1 MHFDRRFPATAIVCL
16 ASSIAGVGTAAA
28 QAPAPGAPAAP
39 ATLDV
44 QMMQEA
50 AGLSDKGDF
59 AGAAAKYDEMVKKF
73 PQVPSVP
80 QANFLGGQAYFRAG
94 NYDAAI
100 TDFKKV
106 TEAKNLPAELAPLV
120 ELASSFIP
128 QALSAKA
135 AKMAPEDQRKKTTQ
149 EEAVKQFDAFLTKFP
164 KSEEVESANY
174 GKAVTL
180 FQLNRYDESVK
191 ALRANLSQFAQSPSV
206 QDSQYLLGLTLAAQ
220 ASAGKQK
227 PTPDPAADA
236 QFDEGEKLLRD
247 IIAKRQNIALMND
260 AQFQIGELLLARAG
274 FMEKPEE
281 KDKRNETFNKSLD
294 AFRSV
299 AGKDAVVAAQQA
311 RIQQFS
317 DARTQALQ
325 RKDIPNWQKLGRLVD
340 KAKDRLAEIQG
351 GPDMTLQAKLKTGV
365 IYFSQGKWD
374 EVRVF
379 YSQMENLGVL
389 EDANDKKQAAY
400 FVALSYATQDVI
412 DKAVEKYDAF
422 MGAYHADPLAE
433 NLPLAVGAMFL
444 TDKHKEP
451 DKAIHYFG
459 EGIKMYP
466 KGKLLGAMVLARA
479 GAQIELQKYD
489 EATAALKDTLS
500 KNPPKELAVDAEFYL
515 ATIYAKTG
523 KQAESVKQFKD
534 VRDKFPG
541 TPQAEQAHFQIG
553 QILSEIDPKGAIPEL
568 QSFFTKFP
576 KSSYMP
582 AALFA
587 LGKAQAAANLSGD
600 ALNTFKKVAT
610 DFPKSEPAPFTY
622 FERAKILLAE
632 QKFDEC
638 LTMMRDFIKNYP
650 DSPALFQAYDFIAQ
664 IQTSKSKG
672 GTEAIDTYE
681 EFVKKRPKDASTPE
695 ALLKIA
701 VLWKA
706 FTDSQGSYLAMGEG
720 PKREDWKKGLQKSNE
735 AAEKLLLE
743 FPDSQQVAKALNTIM
758 DVQRA
763 QQSVKLKSEAD
774 IEKYFNDLAEKFSG
788 KPGTRAKILF
798 TLAALTYDKDKG
810 KAVEQMKKAY
820 DPKLKFAP
828 EDLDLYGQ
836 ALIESKDYDGA
847 AKIYEKIASDS
858 KFSGDPKLAP
868 REIQEATAI
877 SIAGQGK
884 ANQAKGDAASKQ
896 KAAKL
901 FEELEKNYPWSP
913 KMLEV
918 NYGIAVAMHDKHTE
932 HDDEEAIKRIQE
944 VIKAQKATPELRAK
958 SMLLL
963 GDIHRDAGRIPLA
976 IDNYIKISVFYTGVP
991 KVAAEGLWRG
1001 AQLLED
1007 QSTGKYPM
1015 PTPTPPPPKSAATPK
1030 TAGTPKPGGAPK
1042 AATPKK

>member
-1 MHFDRRFPATAIVCL
+1 MQFDRRFPATAIVCL

-28 QAPAPGAPAAP
+28 QAPAPGAPA
-39 ATLDV
+39 TLDM

-59 AGAAAKYDEMVKKF
+59 AAAAAKYDEMVKKF

-120 ELASSFIP
+120 ELATSLIP

-135 AKMAPEDQRKKTTQ
+135 AKMAPEDQRKKATQ

-164 KSEEVESANY
+164 NSEEVESANY

-180 FQLNRYDESVK
+180 FQLNRFDESVT
-191 ALRANLSQFAQSPSV
+191 ALRANLTKFAQSPSV

-247 IIAKRQNIALMND
+247 IITKRQNIALMND

-281 KDKRNETFNKSLD
+281 KDKRNETFNKALD

-299 AGKDAVVAAQQA
+299 AGKDAVMAAQQA

-317 DARTQALQ
+317 DLRTKYGTAHDVTNFQ
-325 RKDIPNWQKLGRLVD
+325 RFNRLVD
-340 KAKDRLAEIQG
+340 KAKDRLEEIKQ

-365 IYFSQGKWD
+365 IYFSQNKWD

-400 FVALSYATQDVI
+400 FVALSYATQDI
-412 DKAVEKYDAF
+412 LDKAVEKYDAF

-433 NLPLAVGAMFL
+433 NLPLAVGAIFL
-444 TDKHKEP
+444 SDKSGKAKDP
-451 DKAIHYFG
+451 DKAIHYFS

-523 KQAESVKQFKD
+523 KQADSVKQFKD

-553 QILSEIDPKGAIPEL
+553 QILSEIDAKGAIPEL

-576 KSSYMP
+576 KSPYMP

-587 LGKAQAAANLSGD
+587 LGKSQAATNQNAD

-610 DFPKSEPAPFTY
+610 DFPKSDPAPYTY
-622 FERAKILLAE
+622 FERAKILLAD

-638 LTMMRDFIKNYP
+638 LAMMRDFIKTYP
-650 DSPALFQAYDFIAQ
+650 ESPALFQAYDFIAQ
-664 IQTSKSKG
+664 IQTSKGKG

-706 FTDSQGSYLAMGEG
+706 FSDSQGSYLAMGEG
-720 PKREDWKKGLQKSNE
+720 PKREDWKKGLKNSNE

-763 QQSVKLKSEAD
+763 QQSVKLKTEAD
-774 IEKYFNDLAEKFSG
+774 IEKYFNDLAEKFAG

-798 TLAALTYDKDKG
+798 SLAALTFDKDKA

-828 EDLDLYGQ
+828 EDLDLYGT
-836 ALIESKDYDGA
+836 ALIESKQYDEA
-847 AKIYEKIASDS
+847 IKIYEKIASDY
-858 KFSGDPKLAP
+858 KFTGDPKLAP
-868 REIQEATAI
+868 REVQEATAI

-884 ANQAKGDAASKQ
+884 AYQAKGDPASKQ

-901 FEELEKNYPWSP
+901 FDELEKNYPWSP

-1015 PTPTPPPPKSAATPK
+1015 PTPTPTPPKSAATPK

>member
-1 MHFDRRFPATAIVCL
+1 MQFDRRFPATAIVCL
-16 ASSIAGVGTAAA
+16 ASSIAGVGTVAA
-28 QAPAPGAPAAP
+28 QAPAAP
-39 ATLDV
+39 ATLDQ

-59 AGAAAKYDEMVKKF
+59 AGAAAKYEEMVKKF
-73 PQVPSVP
+73 PQMPSVP
-80 QANFLGGQAYFRAG
+80 QANFLAGQAHFRAG
-94 NYDAAI
+94 NYDPAI
-100 TDFKKV
+100 VDFKKV
-106 TEAKNLPAELAPLV
+106 IDAKNLPPEFGPLIELSTSL
-120 ELASSFIP
+120 IP

-135 AKMAPEDQRKKTTQ
+135 AKMPPEDQRKKATQ
-149 EEAVKQFDAFLTKFP
+149 EEAVKEFDTFITKYP
-164 KSEEVESANY
+164 NSEEVESANY

-180 FQLNRYDESVK
+180 FQLTRYEEAVT
-191 ALRANLSQFAQSPSV
+191 ALRTNLAKFAQSPSV
-206 QDSQYLLGLTLAAQ
+206 QDSQYLLGLTLAAE

-227 PTPDPAADA
+227 PQPDPAADA

-260 AQFQIGELLLARAG
+260 AQFQIGDLLLARAS
-274 FMEKPEE
+274 FMDKPEE
-281 KDKRNETFNKSLD
+281 KDKRTDTFNKALD
-294 AFRSV
+294 AFRNV
-299 AGKDAVVAAQQA
+299 AGKDAVIAAQQA

-317 DARTQALQ
+317 DLRSKYGIAKDMANFQ
-325 RKDIPNWQKLGRLVD
+325 RFNRLVD
-340 KAKDRLAEIQG
+340 KAKDRLAEIQQS
-351 GPDMTLQAKLKTGV
+351 PDQTLTAKLKSGV

-374 EVRVF
+374 ETRVF
-379 YSQMENLGVL
+379 YTQMDSLGVL
-389 EDANDKKQAAY
+389 EAPEDKKQAAY
-400 FVALSYATQDVI
+400 FLAMSYAAQNVI

-422 MGAYHADPLAE
+422 MGAYKGDAIAE

-444 TDKHKEP
+444 TKEP
-451 DKAIHYFG
+451 KQPEKAIHYFS
-459 EGIKMYP
+459 EGIQMYS
-466 KGKLLGAMVLARA
+466 KSKLLGAMVLARA
-479 GAQIELQKYD
+479 GAQIELKQFD
-489 EATAALKDTLS
+489 PAIAALKETLG
-500 KNPPKELAVDAEFYL
+500 KNPPKDLAVDAEFYL
-515 ATIYAKTG
+515 GTIYAQTG
-523 KQAESVKQFKD
+523 KAAEAIKQFKD

-541 TPQAEQAHFQIG
+541 TPQAEQAHFQVG
-553 QILSEIDPKGAIPEL
+553 QLLSETDAKSAIPEL
-568 QSFFTKFP
+568 QSFFGKFP
-576 KSSYMP
+576 KSQYTAP
-582 AALFA
+582 ALFA
-587 LGKAQAAANLSGD
+587 LGKAQAATNQTGD
-600 ALNTFKKVAT
+600 ALTTFKKVAT
-610 DFPKSEPAPFTY
+610 EFPKSEPAPFTY

-632 QKFDEC
+632 QKFEDC
-638 LTMMRDFIKNYP
+638 LTIMREFIKNYP

-664 IQTSKSKG
+664 IQTSKGKG

-681 EFVKKRPKDASTPE
+681 EFVKQRPKDTTNTPE

-720 PKREDWKKGLQKSNE
+720 PKREDWKKGLKNSNE

-774 IEKYFNDLAEKFSG
+774 IEKYFQDLAEKFSD

-798 TLAALTYDKDKG
+798 SLAALTFDKDKA

-828 EDLDLYGQ
+828 EDLDLYGE
-836 ALIESKDYDGA
+836 ALIENKKYDEA
-847 AKIYEKIASDS
+847 IKIYEKIAEDN
-858 KFSGDPKLAP
+858 KTSGDPKTAP
-868 REIQEATAI
+868 REKQEAMAI

-884 ANQAKGDAASKQ
+884 ANQSKGDGPSKQ
-896 KAAKL
+896 KAAVL
-901 FEELEKNYPWSP
+901 FADLEKNYPWSP

-918 NYGIAVAMHDKHTE
+918 NYGIAVAQHDKKE
-932 HDDEEAIKRIQE
+932 DEEAIKRIQE

-1015 PTPTPPPPKSAATPK
+1015 PTPTPAPPKSAATPK
-1030 TAGTPKPGGAPK
+1030 TAGTPKPGGTPK

>member
-1 MHFDRRFPATAIVCL
+1 
-16 ASSIAGVGTAAA
+16 
-28 QAPAPGAPAAP
+28 
-39 ATLDV
+39 
-44 QMMQEA
+44 MMDEA

-59 AGAAAKYDEMVKKF
+59 AGAAAKYEEMVKKF

-80 QANFLGGQAYFRAG
+80 QANFLAGQAYFRAG
-94 NYDAAI
+94 NYEAAI
-100 TDFKKV
+100 ADFKKV
-106 TEAKNLPAELAPLV
+106 VDAKNLPADFALLV
-120 ELASSFIP
+120 ESASSLIP

-149 EEAVKQFDAFLTKFP
+149 EEAVKEFDAFVTKYP
-164 KSEEVESANY
+164 NSEEVESANY

-180 FQLNRYDESVK
+180 FQLNRYDESIT
-191 ALRANLSQFAQSPSV
+191 ALRANLTKFGQSPTV

-227 PTPDPAADA
+227 PQPDPAADA

-247 IIAKRQNIALMND
+247 IITKRQNIALMND
-260 AQFQIGELLLARAG
+260 AQFQIGDLLLARAG

-281 KDKRNETFNKSLD
+281 KDKRNETFNKALE

-311 RIQQFS
+311 RVQQFT
-317 DARTQALQ
+317 DLRNQALQ

-340 KAKDRLAEIQG
+340 KAKDRLAEIQQS
-351 GPDMTLQAKLKTGV
+351 PDQTFTAKLKTGV
-365 IYFSQGKWD
+365 IYFSQNKWD
-374 EVRVF
+374 ETRVF
-379 YSQMENLGVL
+379 YTQMESLGVL
-389 EDANDKKQAAY
+389 EDANDKKQADY
-400 FVALSYATQDVI
+400 FVAMSYAAQEVV
-412 DKAVEKYDAF
+412 DKAVEKYTAF
-422 MGAYHADPLAE
+422 MGAYHADALAE
-433 NLPLAVGAMFL
+433 NLPLAVGAIFL
-444 TDKHKEP
+444 SKEHNDP
-451 DKAIHYFG
+451 EKAIHYFS
-459 EGIKMYP
+459 EGIQMYP

-479 GAQIELQKYD
+479 GAQIALKQFD
-489 EATAALKDTLS
+489 PAIAALKETLAKS
-500 KNPPKELAVDAEFYL
+500 PSKELAVDAEFYL
-515 ATIYAKTG
+515 GTIYTQTG
-523 KQAESVKQFKD
+523 KQAEAIKQFKD

-541 TPQAEQAHFQIG
+541 TPQAEQAHFQVG
-553 QILSEIDPKGAIPEL
+553 QILSETDAKSAIPEL

-576 KSSYMP
+576 KSPYTA

-587 LGKAQAAANLSGD
+587 LGKSQAAINQTGD
-600 ALNTFKKVAT
+600 ALTTFKKVAT

-638 LTMMRDFIKNYP
+638 LAIMKEFMTNYP
-650 DSPALFQAYDFIAQ
+650 ESPALFQAYDFSAQ

-672 GTEAIDTYE
+672 GMEAVDTYE

-706 FTDSQGSYLAMGEG
+706 YTDSQGSYLAMGEG
-720 PKREDWKKGLQKSNE
+720 PKREEWKKGLQKSNE
-735 AAEKLLLE
+735 AAEKVLLE
-743 FPDSQQVAKALNTIM
+743 FPESQQVAKALNTIM

-763 QQSVKLKSEAD
+763 QQSVKLKTEAE
-774 IEKYFNDLAEKFSG
+774 IEKYFQDLAEKFSG
-788 KPGTRAKILF
+788 KPDTRAKILF
-798 TLAALTYDKDKG
+798 SLAALTFDKDKA

-828 EDLDLYGQ
+828 EDLDLYGE
-836 ALIESKDYDGA
+836 ALIESKKYDDA
-847 AKIYEKIASDS
+847 IKIYGKIAEDN
-858 KFSGDPKLAP
+858 KTSGDPKTAP
-868 REIQEATAI
+868 REKQEAMAIATA
-877 SIAGQGK
+877 GEGK
-884 ANQAKGDAASKQ
+884 AFQAKGDAPSKQ

-901 FEELEKNYPWSP
+901 FEDLEKNYPWSP

-918 NYGIAVAMHDKHTE
+918 NYGIAVAMHDKKE
-932 HDDEEAIKRIQE
+932 DDEAIKRIQE

-1001 AQLLED
+1001 GQLLED
-1007 QSTGKYPM
+1007 QASGKYPM
-1015 PTPTPPPPKSAATPK
+1015 PTPTPAPPKSAATPK
-1030 TAGTPKPGGAPK
+1030 TAGTPKPGAPK

>member
-1 MHFDRRFPATAIVCL
+1 MMAE
-16 ASSIAGVGTAAA
+16 A
-28 QAPAPGAPAAP
+28 QA
-39 ATLDV
+39 
-44 QMMQEA
+44 
-50 AGLSDKGDF
+50 LSDKGDF
-59 AGAAAKYDEMVKKF
+59 AASAAKYEEMVVKF
-73 PQVPSVP
+73 PQVPAVP
-80 QANFLGGQAYFRAG
+80 QANFLAGQAHFRAG
-94 NYDAAI
+94 NYDGALA
-100 TDFKKV
+100 DFKKV
-106 TEAKNLPAELAPLV
+106 IEAKNLPADFAPLV
-120 ELASSFIP
+120 EVASSLVP

-149 EEAVKQFDAFLTKFP
+149 EEAVKQFDAFITKYP
-164 KSEEVESANY
+164 NSEEVESANY

-180 FQLNRYDESVK
+180 FQLNRFDESVK
-191 ALRANLSQFAQSPSV
+191 ALRANLAKFAQSPSV

-220 ASAGKQK
+220 ASAEKQK

-281 KDKRNETFNKSLD
+281 KDKRNDTFNKALE

-299 AGKDAVVAAQQA
+299 AGKDAVIAAQQA
-311 RIQQFS
+311 RIKQFE
-317 DARTQALQ
+317 DLRTKYGQAH
-325 RKDIPNWQKLGRLVD
+325 DVPNFQKFNRLVD
-340 KAKDRLAEIQG
+340 KAKDRLAEIQQTQ
-351 GPDMTLQAKLKTGV
+351 DQTITAKLKTGV
-365 IYFSQGKWD
+365 IYFSQSKWD
-374 EVRVF
+374 ETRVF
-379 YSQMENLGVL
+379 YTQMDSLGVI
-389 EDANDKKQAAY
+389 EAPEDKKQAAY
-400 FVALSYATQDVI
+400 FVAMSYAAQDVV
-412 DKAVEKYDAF
+412 DKAVEKYSAF

-444 TDKHKEP
+444 TEKNKEP
-451 DKAIHYFG
+451 EKAIHYFS
-459 EGIKMYP
+459 EGIQMYP

-479 GAQIELQKYD
+479 GAQIALKD
-489 EATAALKDTLS
+489 FDKAAAALKETLG

-515 ATIYAKTG
+515 GTIYTQTG
-523 KQAESVKQFKD
+523 KPAEAIKQFKD

-541 TPQAEQAHFQIG
+541 TPQAEQAHFQVG
-553 QILSEIDPKGAIPEL
+553 QLLSETDPKSAITEL
-568 QSFFTKFP
+568 QAFLTKFP
-576 KSSYMP
+576 KSQYT
-582 AALFA
+582 ATALFA
-587 LGKAQAAANLSGD
+587 LGKAQAGANQTGD
-600 ALNTFKKVAT
+600 ALNTFKKVSI
-610 DFPKSEPAPFTY
+610 DFPKSEPAPYTY

-632 QKFDEC
+632 QKFEEC
-638 LTMMRDFIKNYP
+638 LGIMKDFMKNYP
-650 DSPALFQAYDFIAQ
+650 DSPALFQAYDFTAQ
-664 IQTSKSKG
+664 IQTSKGKG

-681 EFVKKRPKDASTPE
+681 EFVKKRPKDPSTPE

-701 VLWKA
+701 ILWKA

-763 QQSVKLKSEAD
+763 QQAVKLKSEAD
-774 IEKYFNDLAEKFSG
+774 IEKYFQDLAEKFSD

-798 TLAALTYDKDKG
+798 TLAALTFDKDKG

-836 ALIESKDYDGA
+836 ALIESKQYDEA
-847 AKIYEKIASDS
+847 IKIYEKIAGDYKS
-858 KFSGDPKLAP
+858 SGDPKTAP

-877 SIAGQGK
+877 AVAGEGK
-884 ANQAKGDAASKQ
+884 AYQAKGDAASKQ

-901 FEELEKNYPWSP
+901 FDDLEKNYPWSP

-918 NYGIAVAMHDKHTE
+918 NYGIAVSLHDKKE
-932 HDDEEAIKRIQE
+932 DDDAIKRIQE

-1030 TAGTPKPGGAPK
+1030 TAGTPK